1 MQNFLNKVGT
11 DAIIISDPYNMR
23 HISGFSGGEGYVY
36 VSGNRKVIITDS
48 RYTEATQKE
57 AKEGFE
63 VIQSTVT
70 KGDYDILK
78 ELANADGAQVIG
90 FEDLFLT
97 CSAYGKLSGICGFN
111 NMKPLGE
118 NVNDLRII
126 KEEWEIERLRRAE
139 AIGDMAFSEILNY
152 IRPGV
157 TELQIAAELEYS
169 MKKNGADCLSFETIV
184 ASGAN
189 SSLPHA
195 VPGEK
200 KLEEGDFLTMDFGCK
215 YKGYCSDM
223 TRTVVVGK
231 ASDKQIE
238 IYNTVLNAQ
247 LEAMKVIRSGVVG
260 MDVHNVAAGVIEK
273 AGYGQYFGHG
283 LGHSVGLY
291 IHENPR
297 FSQIEK
303 RQIMTNTIETV
314 EPGIYIPDFG
324 GVRIEDMIVVTEDG
338 FENLTN
344 SPKELIEVL

>member
-36 VSGNRKVIITDS
+36 VSGKRKVIITDS
-48 RYTEATQKE
+48 RYTEATSKE
-57 AKEGFE
+57 AKDGFE

-70 KGDYDILK
+70 KSDYDILK

-97 CSAYGKLSGICGFN
+97 CFAYGKLSGVCGFN

-260 MDVHNVAAGVIEK
+260 MDVHNVAAGVIEN

-297 FSQIEK
+297 FSQVEK
-303 RQIMTNTIETV
+303 RQIMANTIETV